1 MSDLIVERD
10 GGHKKVRFNRPD
22 QRNALGTGAVE
33 WMLEILAESETDGT
47 RLLELSGEGR
57 NFCAGFDLS
66 DLDSQSEGDLLLR
79 FVRVEQMLQA
89 VHHAPFHTLA
99 LAHGK
104 VVGAGADLVLAC
116 RSRVA
121 APDTLFEMPGAG
133 FGLILGTRRLATTVG
148 QDAALDL
155 LAGPFDAEKA
165 KASGFVQDIAVQENW
180 PAVSARTLAVA
191 TRLAPVTERAMLSA
205 LRSDSRAADL
215 ADLVVSAARPGIKQ
229 RIAAYAESRKI
240 AAYAAGRKGGSK

>member
-1 MSDLIVERD
+1 MSDLLVERD
-10 GGHKKVRFNRPD
+10 GAHKRVRLNRPE
-22 QRNALGTGAVE
+22 QRNALSVGAVE
-33 WMLEILAESETDGT
+33 GLLDVLAESERDGT

-99 LAHGK
+99 FAHGR

-121 APDTLFEMPGAG
+121 APGTQFEMPGAG
-133 FGLILGTRRLATTVG
+133 FGLILGTRRLGAAVG
-148 QDAALDL
+148 NDVALDL
-155 LAGPFDAEKA
+155 LAGPFDAENA
-165 KASGFVQDIAVQENW
+165 KSAGFLQGIAPQEDW
-180 PAVSARTLAVA
+180 PAIAARTLAMV
-191 TRLAPVTERAMLSA
+191 TRLAPETERAMLAA
-205 LRSDSRAADL
+205 LRADSRALDL
-215 ADLVVSAARPGIKQ
+215 ADLVASAARPGLKQ
-229 RIAAYAESRKI
+229 RIAAYI
-240 AAYAAGRKGGSK
+240 AARKGVSK

>member
-1 MSDLIVERD
+1 MSELLIERD
-10 GGHKKVRFNRPD
+10 GAHKRVRFNRPE
-22 QRNALGTGAVE
+22 QRNALSASAVE
-33 WMLEILAESETDGT
+33 TMLEILAESETDGT

-116 RSRVA
+116 RTRIA
-121 APDTLFEMPGAG
+121 APGTQFEMPGAG
-133 FGLILGTRRLATTVG
+133 FGLILGTRRLAAAVG
-148 QDAALDL
+148 NDVALDL
-155 LAGPFDAEKA
+155 LSGPFVVEKA
-165 KASGFVQDIAVQENW
+165 QASGFVQEIVAPENW
-180 PAVSARTLAVA
+180 PAIAARTLAVA
-191 TRLAPVTERAMLSA
+191 TRLAPETERVILGA
-205 LRSDSRAADL
+205 LRTDSRAADL
-215 ADLVVSAARPGIKQ
+215 ADLVVSAARPGVKQ
-229 RIAAYAESRKI
+229 RIAAYA
-240 AAYAAGRKGGSK
+240 ATRKGGSK

>member
-1 MSDLIVERD
+1 MSELFVERD
-10 GGHKKVRFNRPD
+10 GAHKRVRLNRPE
-22 QRNALGTGAVE
+22 QRNALSAGMVE
-33 WMLEILAESETDGT
+33 TLLEVIAESETDGT

-79 FVRVEQMLQA
+79 IVRVEQMLQA

-104 VVGAGADLVLAC
+104 VVGAGADLVLGC
-116 RSRVA
+116 RTRIA
-121 APDTLFEMPGAG
+121 APGTTFEMPGAG
-133 FGLILGTRRLATTVG
+133 FGLILGTRRLGHAVG
-148 QDAALDL
+148 DDAALDL
-155 LAGPFDAEKA
+155 LSGPFDAEKA
-165 KASGFVQDIAVQENW
+165 RATGFVRDIAAQEAW

-191 TRLAPVTERAMLSA
+191 TRLAPVTERAMLGA
-205 LRSDSRAADL
+205 LRADSRAADL

-229 RIAAYAESRKI
+229 RIAAYAESRK
-240 AAYAAGRKGGSK
+240 GGSK

>member
-1 MSDLIVERD
+1 MSELFIERD
-10 GGHKKVRFNRPD
+10 GALKRVRLNRPE
-22 QRNALGTGAVE
+22 QRNALSASCVE
-33 WMLEILAESETDGT
+33 TMLEILAESETDGT

-116 RSRVA
+116 RTRIA
-121 APDTLFEMPGAG
+121 APGTQFEMPGAG
-133 FGLILGTRRLATTVG
+133 FGLILGTRRLGMTVG
-148 QDAALDL
+148 NDDALDL
-155 LAGPFDAEKA
+155 LSGPFDVEKA
-165 KASGFVQDIAVQENW
+165 RSSGFVHEIIEQETW
-180 PAVSARTLAVA
+180 PAVAARTLAVA
-191 TRLAPVTERAMLSA
+191 TRLAPETERAMLGA
-205 LRSDSRAADL
+205 LRADSRAQDL
-215 ADLVVSAARPGIKQ
+215 ADLVISAARPGVKQ
-229 RIAAYAESRKI
+229 RIAAYAESRKG
-240 AAYAAGRKGGSK
+240 ASK

>member
-1 MSDLIVERD
+1 MTELFIERD
-10 GGHKKVRFNRPD
+10 GGCKRVRFNRPE
-22 QRNALGTGAVE
+22 QRNALSASAVE
-33 WMLEILAESETDGT
+33 TMLEVIAESESDGT

-89 VHHAPFHTLA
+89 IHHAPFHTLA

-116 RSRVA
+116 RTRIA
-121 APDTLFEMPGAG
+121 APGTQFEMPGAG
-133 FGLILGTRRLATTVG
+133 FGLILGTRRLGATVG
-148 QDAALDL
+148 NDVALDL
-155 LAGPFDAEKA
+155 LSGPFDGEKA
-165 KASGFVQDIAVQENW
+165 KESGFIHEIIAPESW

-191 TRLAPVTERAMLSA
+191 TRLAPETERAMLAA
-205 LRSDSRAADL
+205 LRADTRAQDL
-215 ADLVVSAARPGIKQ
+215 ADLVASGARPGVKQ
-229 RIAAYAESRKI
+229 RIAAYAESRK
-240 AAYAAGRKGGSK
+240 RGSK

>member
-1 MSDLIVERD
+1 MSELFVERE
-10 GGHKKVRFNRPD
+10 GAHKRVRLNRPEA
-22 QRNALGTGAVE
+22 RNALSASAVE
-33 WMLEILAESETDGT
+33 TMLEILAESEADGT

-116 RSRVA
+116 RTRIA
-121 APDTLFEMPGAG
+121 APGTQFEMPGAG
-133 FGLILGTRRLATTVG
+133 FGLILGTRRLGATVG
-148 QDAALDL
+148 NDAALDL
-155 LAGPFDAEKA
+155 LSGPFDAEKA
-165 KASGFVQDIAVQENW
+165 QASGFVHEIIEQESWHAV
-180 PAVSARTLAVA
+180 AVRTLAVA
-191 TRLAPVTERAMLSA
+191 TRLAPETEKAMLGA
-205 LRSDSRAADL
+205 LRADSRARDL
-215 ADLVVSAARPGIKQ
+215 ADLVVSAARPGVKQ
-229 RIAAYAESRKI
+229 RIAAYAAS
-240 AAYAAGRKGGSK
+240 RKGGSK

>member
-1 MSDLIVERD
+1 MSELLVERD
-10 GGHKKVRFNRPD
+10 GAYKKVRFNRPEA
-22 QRNALGTGAVE
+22 RNALSPAVVE
-33 WMLEILAESETDGT
+33 RMLAILAESEADGT

-99 LAHGK
+99 LSHGR

-116 RSRVA
+116 RTRVA
-121 APDTLFEMPGAG
+121 APGTNFEMPGAG
-133 FGLILGTRRLATTVG
+133 FGLILGTRRLSATVG
-148 QDAALDL
+148 NDAALDL

-165 KASGFVQDIAVQENW
+165 KVAGFVTEIAVQEDW
-180 PAVSARTLAVA
+180 HGISHRVLAQA
-191 TRLAPVTERAMLSA
+191 TRLAIETERTLLGA
-205 LRSDSRAADL
+205 LRTDTRSQDL
-215 ADLVVSAARPGIKQ
+215 ADLVASAVRPGIKQ
-229 RIAAYAESRKI
+229 RIAAYAASRKG
-240 AAYAAGRKGGSK
+240 ASK

>member
-10 GGHKKVRFNRPD
+10 GAHKRVRFNRPE
-22 QRNALGTGAVE
+22 QRNALSASAVE
-33 WMLEILAESETDGT
+33 TMLEILAESGTDGT

-99 LAHGK
+99 LAHGR

-116 RSRVA
+116 RTRIA
-121 APDTLFEMPGAG
+121 APGTQFEMPGAG
-133 FGLILGTRRLATTVG
+133 FGLILGTRRLGAVVG
-148 QDAALDL
+148 NDRALDL
-155 LAGPFDAEKA
+155 LSGPFDEEKA
-165 KASGFVQDIAVQENW
+165 KASGFVQDIIAQESW
-180 PAVSARTLAVA
+180 PAVSTRTLAVA
-191 TRLAPVTERAMLSA
+191 TRLTVETERTILGA
-205 LRSDSRAADL
+205 LRADSRAQDL
-215 ADLVVSAARPGIKQ
+215 ADLVVSAARPGVKQ
-229 RIAAYAESRKI
+229 RISAYAESRK
-240 AAYAAGRKGGSK
+240 GGSK

>member
-1 MSDLIVERD
+1 MSELVIERD
-10 GGHKKVRFNRPD
+10 GAHKRVKFNRPD
-22 QRNALGTGAVE
+22 QRNALSPAVVE
-33 WMLEILAESETDGT
+33 QMLEVLAESEIDGT

-66 DLDSQSEGDLLLR
+66 DLDTQSEGDLLLR

-99 LAHGK
+99 LAHGR

-121 APDTLFEMPGAG
+121 APGTMFEMPGAG
-133 FGLILGTRRLATTVG
+133 FGLILGTRRLSATVG
-148 QDAALDL
+148 NDAALDL

-165 KASGFVQDIAVQENW
+165 KAAGFVREIAVQEDW
-180 PAVSARTLAVA
+180 HGISHRVLAQA
-191 TRLAPVTERAMLSA
+191 SRLAIETEKTMLNILRA
-205 LRSDSRAADL
+205 DSRAQDL
-215 ADLVVSAARPGIKQ
+215 ADLVASGARPGIKQ
-229 RIAAYAESRKI
+229 RIAAYA
-240 AAYAAGRKGGSK
+240 AGRKGASK

>member
-1 MSDLIVERD
+1 MSELLIERD
-10 GGHKKVRFNRPD
+10 GAHKRVRFNRPE
-22 QRNALGTGAVE
+22 QRNALSASAVE
-33 WMLEILAESETDGT
+33 TMLEVLAESETDNT

-116 RSRVA
+116 RTRIA
-121 APDTLFEMPGAG
+121 APGTTFEMPGAG
-133 FGLILGTRRLATTVG
+133 FGLILGTRRLGAAVG
-148 QDAALDL
+148 KDIALDL
-155 LAGPFDAEKA
+155 LCGPFDGEKA
-165 KASGFVQDIAVQENW
+165 KAAGFVQEIVAQESWPGIA
-180 PAVSARTLAVA
+180 ARALTVA
-191 TRLAPVTERAMLSA
+191 TRLAPETERAMLDA
-205 LRSDSRAADL
+205 LRADSRAADL
-215 ADLVVSAARPGIKQ
+215 ADLVISAARPGVKQ
-229 RIAAYAESRKI
+229 RIAAYAESRK
-240 AAYAAGRKGGSK
+240 GGSK